1 VGCDFQEKVQKA
13 AMTMNCL
20 SHPVTKLA
28 HRLFLVLASVLMAGT
43 LSASPVPPD
52 PCLAL
57 KGQLVSLQTQHK
69 KLVLSYETAPSAKKQ
84 KLAAETM
91 LLDKKISET
100 AAQLAS
106 CENGPPLSV
115 AAFTAT
121 GIGNPDPQIAVGHKY
136 FAAIDTGTVV
146 FYDKTTMQPVSSGFA
161 YPNNP
166 ISVTQLFQQ
175 FFVKM
180 DKQMGLPANVCDSN
194 QPQNNFT
201 NTFDPAHPNKAIP
214 GCIAEAYDTRVLYD
228 DVRHRFWIESAVRNH
243 LWQCGTGANIGGYK
257 LAPGKLIDPDPSDP
271 TKVKC
276 HLDWNASW
284 AHRFIVI
291 AVSQVNDKGEEDLSK
306 PFHQYALVDDYAD
319 WPQMTVDSNYL
330 VLNHMEPGHSTSVF
344 NAQALAD
351 GQQDNT
357 SMAVPALATLAYSS
371 QFQAVEDA
379 APIQPTDSI
388 YLVNS
393 HGASNLTYMVSS
405 NGNRLLIF
413 ALRPSTNI
421 FGKPVL
427 LKGASVNLGH
437 LVHLR
442 TNPVFRDGKIHIA
455 SFECTH
461 QDAKKACT
469 KYISRIIRVPVS
481 FTVNGSAIKAA
492 GPGSAGFLDYV
503 IGNGPGDLWS
513 YEIPVIEVNAANDIV
528 VVFERAGRDQT
539 QLEPTSVLYAVLY
552 NGKSAL
558 STNAFLKMYAGDEIP
573 LDPELSGVVDLGGIA
588 LDPSDAGL
596 TVWMSHAYSNKGLY
610 REVLGAVKP

>member
-1 VGCDFQEKVQKA
+1 
-13 AMTMNCL
+13 
-20 SHPVTKLA
+20 
-28 HRLFLVLASVLMAGT
+28 
-43 LSASPVPPD
+43 
-52 PCLAL
+52 
-57 KGQLVSLQTQHK
+57 
-69 KLVLSYETAPSAKKQ
+69 
-84 KLAAETM
+84 
-91 LLDKKISET
+91 
-100 AAQLAS
+100 
-106 CENGPPLSV
+106 
-115 AAFTAT
+115 
-121 GIGNPDPQIAVGHKY
+121 
-136 FAAIDTGTVV
+136 
-146 FYDKTTMQPVSSGFA
+146 
-161 YPNNP
+161 
-166 ISVTQLFQQ
+166 
-175 FFVKM
+175 
-180 DKQMGLPANVCDSN
+180 
-194 QPQNNFT
+194 
-201 NTFDPAHPNKAIP
+201 
-214 GCIAEAYDTRVLYD
+214 
-228 DVRHRFWIESAVRNH
+228 
-243 LWQCGTGANIGGYK
+243 
-257 LAPGKLIDPDPSDP
+257 LIDPDPSDP

-357 SMAVPALATLAYSS
+357 SMAVPTLATLAYS
-371 QFQAVEDA
+371 QFQAIEGA

-393 HGASNLTYMVSS
+393 HGASNHPTYMVSS

-413 ALRPSTNI
+413 ALRPSANI
-421 FGKPVL
+421 FGKPVQ
-427 LKGASVNLGH
+427 LKGAGINLGH

-461 QDAKKACT
+461 QDAQGCT

-481 FTVNGSAIKAA
+481 LTVNGSAIKVA
-492 GPGSAGFLDYV
+492 GPGSSGFLDYP

-513 YEIPVIEVNAANDIV
+513 YEIPSIEVNAANDIV
-528 VVFERAGRDQT
+528 VVYERAGRDQT

-558 STNAFLKMYAGDEIP
+558 NTSAFLQMYVGAEIP

-596 TVWMSHAYSNKGLY
+596 TVWMSHAYSNKGVY
-610 REVLGAVKP
+610 TEVLGAVKP